1 MKKHLV
7 LAVMLASLGTMQGQ
21 VTTSSLQGVVTEVK
35 GAGKKVS
42 ITATHLPSGTVYSG
56 TANNSGSFNIPNMRV
71 GGPYRVEIQAEGRN
85 PEIHEDIYLQLGE
98 PFVIDSKI
106 GGKETQIQGV
116 NIVAT
121 RTRKKAGATTV
132 IGKKQIENMPTLSRS
147 LQDFTRLTPQ
157 ANGNSF
163 GGANNRFNNITIDGA
178 VNNDVFGLSG
188 SGTPGGLAGTQPI
201 SLDAIQEIQVALAPF
216 DVTQGNF
223 TGAGVNAVTRSGTN
237 KFEGSVYFFGRNQNT
252 IGKSVLTGQK
262 SNKFT
267 DYQYGFRVGGPIVK
281 NKLFFF
287 INGEAGRRNTPL
299 TFNAGE
305 TGATMTAEIAKQ
317 IADHTLATYGY
328 DVGSYGP
335 QNVQTQNNKIFTK
348 LDWNINSK
356 HQLGIRYNFIDA
368 FDDNI
373 SRNANYFRF
382 GNNAYK
388 FNNKQH
394 VVIAELRSNF
404 NSKLSNNLI
413 LGYTSIR
420 DKRNTAGALFPQI
433 TIENING
440 RSNASAEF
448 GSQRSSVANELSQDI
463 FEITN
468 NFKWNVGKTIFTFGT
483 HNEFFKFNNLF
494 INNYNGAW
502 NFASLQDYLN
512 NNPARVQATYSI
524 IDGVDKPAAEFTA
537 MQLGLYAQGDSEVF
551 KNFRMT
557 YGLRV
562 DVPIISD
569 KPLRNEKIEASFPE
583 HRTDRTPSGQLLW
596 SPRLGFNYNVN
607 GDRSLILRGGV
618 GVFTGRVPFVWLSNQ
633 FTNSGMLFGAVNANG
648 STNINGGNGFNK
660 NIAEQRNMGG
670 SVKTTEVNLISKDF
684 KIPQVLRFNL
694 AGDFRLPGGINVT
707 MEGMLSKTLN
717 NIIYSDINLVPSTGS
732 LDARLTGGNDLRP
745 IYGPKV
751 NRNDFTNVIL
761 LSNSS
766 TGYSYSLT
774 TQVQKSFDFGLDL
787 MAAYTN
793 GQARSLNDGASST
806 ARSNWEY
813 VQILNNP
820 NNPELAISN
829 YELKHRLVGSLGYK
843 VSYGRNKE
851 FGTAINLFYSGNSG
865 SSFTYLYNGD
875 LNGDGARG
883 NDLLYVPRT
892 ADEIMLVPIR
902 DANGVITRTVAQQW
916 EALDAYINQDKYLSS
931 RRGQYTERNGST
943 TPWEHRFDVRLSQDL
958 GIKIGEKVHRLQLT
972 FDIFNVGN
980 LLNKEWGRSYFV
992 NNNAS
997 TLINFAPSTTRNRQ
1011 TGAVTGERGYTF
1023 SAPRDNKPY
1032 TISDLASRWQGQF
1045 GIRYIF

>member
-71 GGPYRVEIQAEGRN
+71 GGPYRVEIQAEGKN

-116 NIVAT
+116 NIVGT

-147 LQDFTRLTPQ
+147 LQDFTRLAPQ

-188 SGTPGGLAGTQPI
+188 SGTPGGSAGTQPI

-373 SRNANYFRF
+373 SRSANYFRF

-440 RSNASAEF
+440 KPNASAEF

-468 NFKWNVGKTIFTFGT
+468 NFKWNVGKTVFTFGT

-502 NFASLQDYLN
+502 IFANLDDYLKN
-512 NNPARVQATYSI
+512 RAPRRMQATYSL
-524 IDGVDKPAAEFTA
+524 IDGVDKPAAEFSA

-562 DVPIISD
+562 DVPIIAD
-569 KPLRNEKIEASFPE
+569 KPLRNEKVENAFTG

-607 GDRSLILRGGV
+607 GDRSLILRGGA

-633 FTNSGMLFGAVNANG
+633 FTNSGMLFGAVDTRNVRG
-648 STNINGGNGFNK
+648 GKFDPNIEN
-660 NIAEQRNMGG
+660 QRNMGEA
-670 SVKTTEVNLISKDF
+670 SKTTEVNLVSKDF

-717 NIIYSDINLVPSTGS
+717 NIIYSNLSVVSNGTLNPTFS
-732 LDARLTGGNDLRP
+732 GGQDLRP
-745 IYGPKV
+745 TYRKI
-751 NRNDFTNVIL
+751 NTSDFTNVVL
-761 LSNSS
+761 LDNSS

-793 GQARSLNDGASST
+793 GQARSLNDGSSST

-813 VQILNNP
+813 VQIVNNP

-843 VSYGRNKE
+843 ISYGRNKE
-851 FGTAINLFYSGNSG
+851 FATAINLFYSGNSG
-865 SSFTYLYNGD
+865 SPFSYIYNGD
-875 LNGDGARG
+875 LNGDGSFD
-883 NDLLYVPRT
+883 NDLLYVPRS
-892 ADEIMLVPIR
+892 ASEIKLVDPS
-902 DANGVITRTVAQQW
+902 QW
-916 EALDAYINQDKYLSS
+916 AALDAYINQDKYLST
-931 RRGQYTERNGST
+931 RRGQYVERNGAT

-958 GIKIGEKVHRLQLT
+958 GIKIGEKVHKLQLT

-992 NNNAS
+992 QYGAYKLLNYNSRGGGFEFRKPNN
-997 TLINFAPSTTRNRQ
+997 
-1011 TGAVTGERGYTF
+1011 
-1023 SAPRDNKPY
+1023 DNDKPY

>member
-7 LAVMLASLGTMQGQ
+7 LAIVLASLGTMQAQ
-21 VTTSSLQGVVTEVK
+21 VTTSSIQGVVTEVK
-35 GAGKKVS
+35 GASSRVT
-42 ITATHLPSGTVYSG
+42 IVATHLPSGTVYSG
-56 TANNSGSFNIPNMRV
+56 TVNNAGRFNIPNMRV
-71 GGPYRVEIQAEGRN
+71 GGPYRVEIQAEGKK

-98 PFVIDSKI
+98 PFVIESNST
-106 GGKETQIQGV
+106 KETKIEGV
-116 NIVAT
+116 RILAT
-121 RTRKKAGATTV
+121 NRGRKKEGATTV

-287 INGEAGRRNTPL
+287 INGEAGRKNTPL

-305 TGATMTAEIAKQ
+305 NGANMTAEIAKQ

-373 SRNANYFRF
+373 SRSANSFRF
-382 GNNAYK
+382 ANNAYK

-433 TIENING
+433 RIENING
-440 RSNASAEF
+440 RANSFAEF

-494 INNYNGAW
+494 INNFNGSW
-502 NFASLQDYLN
+502 TFASLQDYIN
-512 NNPARVQATYSI
+512 NTPRRVEANYSL
-524 IDGVDKPAAEFTA
+524 IDGNNKPAAEFTA
-537 MQLGLYAQGDSEVF
+537 MQLGAYAQGDSEVF

-562 DVPIISD
+562 DMPIISD
-569 KPLRNEKIEASFPE
+569 KPLRNEKVENTFPE

-607 GDRSLILRGGV
+607 GDRSLILRGGA

-633 FTNSGMLFGAVNANG
+633 FTNSGMLFGAVNTTGAV
-648 STNINGGNGFNK
+648 NINGGNGFNP
-660 NIAEQRNMGG
+660 NIDEQKNMGG
-670 SVKTTEVNLISKDF
+670 AVKTAEINLVSKKF

-694 AGDFRLPGGINVT
+694 ASDFRLPGGINVT

-717 NIIYSDINLVPSTGS
+717 NIVYSDINIAPSAATIDPTLS
-732 LDARLTGGNDLRP
+732 GGKDLRP
-745 IYGPKV
+745 YYGAKV

-761 LSNSS
+761 LDNSNK
-766 TGYSYSLT
+766 GYSYSLT
-774 TQVQKSFDFGLDL
+774 TQVQKSFAFGLDL

-806 ARSNWEY
+806 ARSNWEFI
-813 VQILNNP
+813 QIVNNP
-820 NNPELAISN
+820 NNPQIAISN

-865 SSFTYLYNGD
+865 SPFTYLYNGD
-875 LNGDGARG
+875 LNGDGSRG
-883 NDLLYVPRT
+883 NDLLYVPKT
-892 ADEIMLVPIR
+892 ADEIKLVAIR
-902 DANGVITRTVAQQW
+902 DGNGNITRTVAEQW
-916 EALDAYINQDKYLSS
+916 ADLDAYISQDKYLST
-931 RRGQYTERNGST
+931 RRGKYAERNGAT
-943 TPWEHRFDVRLSQDL
+943 TPWEHRFDIRISQDL
-958 GIKIGEKVHRLQLT
+958 GIKIGERVHKLQLT

-980 LLNKEWGRSYFV
+980 LFNKEWGRSYYV
-992 NNNAS
+992 EYNAS
-997 TLINFAPSTTRNRQ
+997 SLINYNPNDTRTRGVL
-1011 TGAVTGERGYTF
+1011 TAEKGYTF
-1023 SAPRDNKPY
+1023 TAPRGNKAY
-1032 TISDLASRWQGQF
+1032 NISDLASRWQGQF